1 MPDTLAF
8 TMRQS
13 LVATDSAGRAKS
25 LSTAA
30 GNGPAGAS
38 ADAGSSETTIV
49 VAGSAA
55 TAGSELTPHSDSATG
70 THKVCR
76 RMERNII
83 ERLVDLA
90 MPGVET
96 RASEG
101 SAYGTAP
108 HVHRADGLTTRVT
121 NVTQAAVASIA
132 ATATDT
138 STATG
143 RSGVVMPVT
152 RRFVNQSDGERR
164 RRHPTGAHGRQITL
178 PRRVSQCEAVRWRG
192 LSEDVRGRRRW
203 RWRPTCEGTEWRRT
217 AVRPVGAAR
226 RFAAGRCRRR
236 TPRRPSNWRVDC
248 AISAMSV
255 MTHASRHPCR
265 WSRLSPRF
273 RRCDDACRTCR
284 HRTSWRDAS
293 P

>member
-164 RRHPTGAHGRQITL
+164 RRHPTGAHGRQRASDNAAAT
-178 PRRVSQCEAVRWRG
+178 RVAMRSRQMARAFGGRSRTATMA
-192 LSEDVRGRRRW
+192 LAADVRRNGMAADGCASGRRSTTLCGR
-203 RWRPTCEGTEWRRT
+203 
-217 AVRPVGAAR
+217 AVQ
-226 RFAAGRCRRR
+226 
-236 TPRRPSNWRVDC
+236 T
-248 AISAMSV
+248 
-255 MTHASRHPCR
+255 THAAQAEQ
-265 WSRLSPRF
+265 L
-273 RRCDDACRTCR
+273 AC
-284 HRTSWRDAS
+284 
-293 P
+293 